1 MSGNAP
7 VGARDRLAVGL
18 DVAGLEEAR
27 AVLRALRGAAGWV
40 KVGLEL
46 FVAAGPPAVA
56 LAASEAR
63 VFLDLKLHDIPNT
76 VAGAVTAA
84 VGLGASLLTV
94 HAGGGRAMLEAARD
108 AAGEAA
114 AKLGRER
121 PRVVG
126 VTVLTSLADSDLAAA
141 GVAGAVGDQVA
152 RLVDLAQAAGLDG
165 VVASPREAAAIRRRA
180 GPGFFLVTPGIRGD
194 GAAKDDQARIATPA
208 AAVAAGADLLVVAR
222 PILRAPDPGA
232 AARAVVAEIAA
243 ASAAAADRAA
253 ASAGTAAIAASAGP
267 DREVGPRG
275 KR

>member
-1 MSGNAP
+1 MSGKAP

-56 LAASEAR
+56 LASAEAR

-76 VAGAVTAA
+76 VAGAVAGA

-94 HAGGGRAMLEAARD
+94 HVGGGRAMLEAARD

-126 VTVLTSLADSDLAAA
+126 VTVLTSLGEADLSAA
-141 GVAGAVGDQVA
+141 GVGGAVGDQVA
-152 RLVDLAQAAGLDG
+152 RLVDIALATGLDG
-165 VVASPREAAAIRRRA
+165 VVTSPHEAAAIRRRA
-180 GPGFFLVTPGIRGD
+180 GPDFFLVTPGVRPA

-208 AAVAAGADLLVVAR
+208 EAVAAGADLLVVAR
-222 PILRAPDPGA
+222 PILRASDPGA

-243 ASAAAADRAA
+243 ARAEMAGIAAA
-253 ASAGTAAIAASAGP
+253 AGP
-267 DREVGPRG
+267 DREVDRRG
-275 KR
+275 ER